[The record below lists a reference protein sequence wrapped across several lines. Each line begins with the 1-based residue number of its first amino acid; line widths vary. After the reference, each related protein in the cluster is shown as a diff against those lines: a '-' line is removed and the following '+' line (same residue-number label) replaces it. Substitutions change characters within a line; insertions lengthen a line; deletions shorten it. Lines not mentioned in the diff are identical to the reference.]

1 MPVKTTCPYC
11 GVGCGVIAT
20 QVTDGAVDIKGDPE
34 HPANFGRL
42 CSKGLALGETL
53 GLGQRLLYPEVN
65 NQRASWQDAIS
76 LVAGRFTAAIAEHGP
91 DSVAFYVSG
100 QFLTEDYYVANKLMK
115 GFIGSANI
123 DTNSRLC
130 MASAVAGYK
139 RAFGA
144 DVVPCN
150 YEDLEEADLVVLVG
164 SNLAWCHPVLFQRL
178 QVAREKRG
186 TKMVV
191 IDPRRSA
198 TAEAADLH
206 LAIRPQGDVALFN
219 GLFRHLYGAG
229 HIDGKFV
236 REHTDNFSATLTAA
250 NEWNASKTADACG
263 LTRAELEEFFALFA
277 RHEKVVTAFS
287 MGVNQSTSGTDK
299 VNAIIN
305 CHLLTGRISKRGAG
319 PFSVTGQPNA
329 MGGRE
334 VGGLSNTLAAHMDL
348 ENPEHLAAVQGF
360 WQSPRMPAKPGLQ
373 AVDMFEAVRDGRI
386 KAIWIMATN
395 PVVSLPNSSR
405 VVEALRACPFVV
417 VSDVT
422 GATDTARLAHVKLPA
437 LGWGEKDGTVT
448 NSERR
453 ISRQRALLPAPGEAR
468 ADWRIISDVAGY
480 MGFSG
485 FGYETP
491 AEIFDEHV
499 RLTQL
504 GNEGRRKL
512 DLTAWS
518 EIDYESLAPTQW
530 GGERPF
536 ADGQFQT
543 PTGKAK
549 FIATHYV
556 ALPSQ
561 EMTLNTGRI
570 RDQWHTMTRT
580 GLVPKLFAHRAEPY
594 VEINP
599 ADAKRLE
606 VKAAELVQISG
617 SDGKSLARA
626 LITDTVRPGLI
637 FQPMHW
643 NGNFADASLA
653 NATVDGKVDP
663 VSGQPALKSAA
674 VSLQRFAATWYG
686 FGVSVQQFK
695 PRADYCAWRPAN
707 QGIAFECAGK
717 SVPKNWGSYLDQAF
731 SASDEVT
738 SLQSSHSSLFR
749 CVAMKDGRLSFAFF
763 ASATPVEVSRDW
775 IQSRLGQQVNPLQ
788 VLAGRPQQ
796 EADDQG
802 PTLCACNAIGVKAI
816 ARFIHAHPA
825 ATLEAVC
832 AGTRAGTG
840 CGSCRIEIKR
850 IMHENAKPLIAAE

>member
-1 MPVKTTCPYC
+1 MKSVKTTCPYC

-20 QVTDGAVDIKGDPE
+20 QVTDGTVDIKGDPE

-65 NQRASWQDAIS
+65 NQRVSWQDAIA
-76 LVAGRFTAAIAEHGP
+76 LVAERFTAAIAEHGP

-229 HIDGKFV
+229 HIDGEFV
-236 REHTDNFSATLTAA
+236 REHTDNFSATLMAA

-305 CHLLTGRISKRGAG
+305 CHLLTGRIGKRGAG

-334 VGGLSNTLAAHMDL
+334 VGGLANTLAAHMDL

-386 KAIWIMATN
+386 
-395 PVVSLPNSSR
+395 
-405 VVEALRACPFVV
+405 
-417 VSDVT
+417 
-422 GATDTARLAHVKLPA
+422 
-437 LGWGEKDGTVT
+437 
-448 NSERR
+448 
-453 ISRQRALLPAPGEAR
+453 
-468 ADWRIISDVAGY
+468 
-480 MGFSG
+480 
-485 FGYETP
+485 
-491 AEIFDEHV
+491 
-499 RLTQL
+499 
-504 GNEGRRKL
+504 
-512 DLTAWS
+512 
-518 EIDYESLAPTQW
+518 
-530 GGERPF
+530 
-536 ADGQFQT
+536 
-543 PTGKAK
+543 
-549 FIATHYV
+549 
-556 ALPSQ
+556 
-561 EMTLNTGRI
+561 
-570 RDQWHTMTRT
+570 
-580 GLVPKLFAHRAEPY
+580 
-594 VEINP
+594 
-599 ADAKRLE
+599 
-606 VKAAELVQISG
+606 
-617 SDGKSLARA
+617 
-626 LITDTVRPGLI
+626 
-637 FQPMHW
+637 
-643 NGNFADASLA
+643 
-653 NATVDGKVDP
+653 
-663 VSGQPALKSAA
+663 
-674 VSLQRFAATWYG
+674 
-686 FGVSVQQFK
+686 
-695 PRADYCAWRPAN
+695 
-707 QGIAFECAGK
+707 
-717 SVPKNWGSYLDQAF
+717 
-731 SASDEVT
+731 
-738 SLQSSHSSLFR
+738 
-749 CVAMKDGRLSFAFF
+749 
-763 ASATPVEVSRDW
+763 
-775 IQSRLGQQVNPLQ
+775 
-788 VLAGRPQQ
+788 
-796 EADDQG
+796 
-802 PTLCACNAIGVKAI
+802 
-816 ARFIHAHPA
+816 
-825 ATLEAVC
+825 
-832 AGTRAGTG
+832 
-840 CGSCRIEIKR
+840 
-850 IMHENAKPLIAAE
+850 